1 MTMAL
6 KYQVLLSMSPR
17 DILLITLNHMD
28 AVRKFVE
35 GNDQVME
42 QVNNVY
48 KLLYQVMWCYCCEVR
63 GSHPCLEVV
72 LHLPSPQNI
81 LLFHGYKLLSCL

>member
-48 KLLYQVMWCYCCEVR
+48 KLLYQVM
-63 GSHPCLEVV
+63 
-72 LHLPSPQNI
+72 
-81 LLFHGYKLLSCL
+81 

>member
-1 MTMAL
+1 MAL
-6 KYQVLLSMSPR
+6 KYQVHSYTDTIVYNYNLLSLEIYCSQWVNHIYILFQVLLSMNPR

-35 GNDQVME
+35 GNDNVMQ

-48 KLLYQVMWCYCCEVR
+48 KLLYQV
-63 GSHPCLEVV
+63 
-72 LHLPSPQNI
+72 
-81 LLFHGYKLLSCL
+81 KLSVWE